1 MVINSL
7 KLVSTGSTKQHPV
20 LGYSSQRLE
29 TSQGLLEQ
37 DNMKVKSKEQVIV
50 GSDNM
55 NITNAISQVISIT
68 PGHSWSKQ
76 VQLYKIRSPIIQ
88 EAVACYIVRPYL
100 KRKN

>member
-37 DNMKVKSKEQVIV
+37 GNMKVKSKEQVIV

-68 PGHSWSKQ
+68 PGHS
-76 VQLYKIRSPIIQ
+76 
-88 EAVACYIVRPYL
+88 
-100 KRKN
+100 